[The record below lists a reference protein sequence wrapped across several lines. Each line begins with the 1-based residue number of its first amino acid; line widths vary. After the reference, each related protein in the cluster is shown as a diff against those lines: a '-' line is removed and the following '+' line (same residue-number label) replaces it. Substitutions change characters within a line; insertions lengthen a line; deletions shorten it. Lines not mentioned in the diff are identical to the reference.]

1 MVERVFFLNLL
12 SLVCGSKRN
21 PRQLFK
27 IDFHIRD

>member
-1 MVERVFFLNLL
+1 MVEVYFFLI
-12 SLVCGSKRN
+12 SCLVCGSKRN